1 MKVTTG
7 TRLYTLATCMACF
20 AINLEVATAQQAPPP
35 PTAAPVPPPAPAQQP
50 AAQPQPAPPAYPPP
64 PAAAGYPPPGYPP
77 GTYPPPGAYAYPP
90 PGYPPPP
97 GAYAQPGG
105 RYAPGPEY
113 YQQDRRERRPRRSR
127 GMMIGGIALLAAGY
141 VPPAI
146 IGLGVGTQERSNCDC
161 RDALRLLIPIVGP
174 LTLWKPNRD
183 FNVFFNTLMVFD
195 TLLQTTGL
203 VLTIF
208 GIMKYNASAHDA
220 EYGKLPKPMTPKLT
234 FAATPTLGGA
244 YAGLRLQL

>member
-1 MKVTTG
+1 M
-7 TRLYTLATCMACF
+7 
-20 AINLEVATAQQAPPP
+20 AQQAPPP
-35 PTAAPVPPPAPAQQP
+35 PTAAPVPPPAPAQQQ

-64 PAAAGYPPPGYPP
+64 TAAAGYPPGS
-77 GTYPPPGAYAYPP
+77 YPPPGAYAYPP

-141 VPPAI
+141 VPAAI

-161 RDALRLLIPIVGP
+161 RDALRLLIPLVGP
-174 LTLWKPNRD
+174 LTLWKPHRD
-183 FNVFFNTLMVFD
+183 FNVFFNTLMVLD

-208 GIMKYNASAHDA
+208 GIMKYSASAHDA

-244 YAGLRLQL
+244 YAALRLQL